1 MSLIKG
7 IGIGFSDITGTYKVL
22 SDTERLNVI
31 ALDLA
36 EYGNVLSIDD
46 VIYTGTPHTPT
57 PIVTAVVGGETI
69 TLVKDRDYTLSYKNN
84 TNAGQATVTI
94 TGLSPFT
101 GTIEKNWN
109 INPADITVVVQN
121 QTYVYNHLEQGSG
134 VVVSVVDS
142 STPTVEYRITSS
154 GDYTLTS
161 VPTRMDVGTT
171 TVYYKV
177 TAPNHN
183 DNVGSYTLTIT
194 SLVAVLSWGETT
206 WTYDGQGHSTTCVVS
221 NLIPGDTCD
230 VILGN
235 NSITNIGSE
244 TVTAI
249 ALSNSNYTLEG
260 ATNTSVIITIV
271 AGMFV
276 KISGI
281 WTPVKKVYR
290 KENGSWVYYENPG
303 LVFST
308 SQMYIKKN

>member
-7 IGIGFSDITGTYKVL
+7 IGIGFSDITGIYKVL

-46 VIYTGTPHTPT
+46 VIYTGNPHTPT
-57 PIVTAVVGGETI
+57 PTVTAVVGGETV
-69 TLVKDRDYTLSYKNN
+69 TLVKDRDYTLSYTNN

-109 INPADITVVVQN
+109 INPADITVVAQD
-121 QTYVYNHLEQGSG
+121 QTYVYNYSEQGSG

-142 STPTVEYRITSS
+142 STPTVKYRITSS

-161 VPTRMDVGTT
+161 IPTRMDVGTT

-206 WTYDGQGHSTTCVVS
+206 WIYDGQGHSTTCTVS
-221 NLIPGDTCD
+221 NLIPGDTCN

-249 ALSNSNYTLEG
+249 ALSNTNYELPTDG
-260 ATNTSVIITIV
+260 TVSIIITIT
-271 AGMFV
+271 AGLFV
-276 KISGI
+276 KLSGV
-281 WTPVKKVYR
+281 WTPVKKVFKR
-290 KENGSWVYYENPG
+290 VSGSWVEQDMTTA
-303 LVFST
+303 FDT
-308 SQMYIKKN
+308 TKKYIKVG

>member
-46 VIYTGTPHTPT
+46 VIYTGNPHTPT
-57 PIVTAVVGGETI
+57 PTVTAVVGGETV
-69 TLVKDRDYTLSYKNN
+69 TLVKDRDYTLSYTNN

-101 GTIEKNWN
+101 GTIEKKWN
-109 INPADITVVVQN
+109 INPADITVVAQD
-121 QTYVYNHLEQGSG
+121 QTYVYNHSEQGSG

-142 STPTVEYRITSS
+142 STPTVKYRITSS

-206 WTYDGQGHSTTCVVS
+206 WTYDGQGHSTTCIVS
-221 NLIPGDTCD
+221 NLIPGDTCN

-244 TVTAI
+244 TITAI
-249 ALSNSNYTLEG
+249 ALSNTNYELPTDS
-260 ATNTSVIITIV
+260 TVSITITITP
-271 AGMFV
+271 GLFI
-276 KISGI
+276 KLSGT
-281 WTPVKKVYR
+281 WTPVKEVYKR
-290 KENGSWVYYENPG
+290 VSGSWVKQDMTTA
-303 LVFST
+303 FST
-308 SQMYIKKN
+308 SEAYVKKD